1 MITSGFKNAVSQMLS
16 NGGTAK
22 GLLPIK
28 DVSGTTVY
36 LADYD
41 DFPYDVETGF
51 TLTASAAGISIGSGN
66 TAVTEGDYQLATPIT
81 SGLTGS
87 VTVDKGVESGSAYIT
102 LNVVLTNTSASS
114 ITVSEI
120 CYKQEFKVAS
130 TQGGTTTSTA
140 VCMVDRSLLDTPIAI
155 AASGQA
161 VLSYKLKAS
170 LSSGGGT
177 LVPKTITQ
185 NGVYDPE
192 DDSADGYSLVTVNV
206 AQSTLIT
213 KTISANGTYEA
224 QDDNA
229 DGYSEVSVSV
239 SPNVGTKS
247 ITQNGTY
254 NASSDSLDGYSQVSV
269 NVSGGG
275 VTFYL
280 DNGQI
285 ATSEGYYIT
294 TNLSQ
299 QLPANTLVLLSI
311 NDNSYGVKNYII
323 TYTGGTMVLPSYDYD
338 GYEITITPTTIGL
351 TYYGGDWRNIYAKL
365 SELDPTQIY

>member
-16 NGGTAK
+16 NGDTAK

-51 TLTASAAGISIGSGN
+51 TLTASAAGISVGSGS
-66 TAVTEGDYQLATPIT
+66 TAATENDYQLVTPIT
-81 SGLTGS
+81 SGLTGV

-102 LNVVLTNTSASS
+102 LNIALTNTSGSS
-114 ITVSEI
+114 ITISEI

-130 TQGGTTTSTA
+130 TQSGTTTSTA
-140 VCMVDRSLLDTPIAI
+140 VCMVDRSLLNTPIAI

-161 VLSYKLKAS
+161 VLTYKLKAS

-177 LVPKTITQ
+177 LVSKTITQ
-185 NGVYDPE
+185 NGIYDPE

-213 KTISANGTYEA
+213 KAITANGTYEA

-269 NVSGGG
+269 NVSGG

-294 TNLSQ
+294 VNLAR
-299 QLPANTLVLLSI
+299 QLPTNTLVLLSI
-311 NDNSYGVKNYII
+311 NDSSQGAKRNYII
-323 TYTGGTMVLPSYDYD
+323 KYTGGTMVLPSWDYD
-338 GYEITITPTTIGL
+338 GYEITITSTTIGL

-365 SELDPTQIY
+365 SELDPTQVY

>member
-28 DVSGTTVY
+28 NVSGSTVY

-41 DFPYDVETGF
+41 EFPYAVETGF
-51 TLTASAAGISIGSGN
+51 TLTASAAGISVGSGN

-87 VTVDKGVESGSAYIT
+87 VTVDKGVELGSAYISY
-102 LNVVLTNTSASS
+102 NVLLTNTSGSS

-120 CYKQEFKVAS
+120 CYKQEFTVS
-130 TQGGTTTSTA
+130 TTQSGTATSTA
-140 VCMVDRSLLDTPIAI
+140 VCMVDRSVLATPLTIPA
-155 AASGQA
+155 GEQA
-161 VLSYKLKAS
+161 VLSYKLKAA
-170 LSSGGGT
+170 LSSGGG
-177 LVPKTITQ
+177 
-185 NGVYDPE
+185 
-192 DDSADGYSLVTVNV
+192 
-206 AQSTLIT
+206 STLIT
-213 KTISANGTYEA
+213 KSITQNGTYEA

-229 DGYSEVSVSV
+229 DGYSEVTVNV

-247 ITQNGTY
+247 ITQNGIY
-254 NASSDSLDGYSQVSV
+254 NASSDSLDGYSTVDV

-280 DNGQI
+280 NNGQI
-285 ATSEGYYIT
+285 ATNQGSYISA
-294 TNLSQ
+294 NLDEELS
-299 QLPANTLVLLSI
+299 ANTTLLLAIKDGS
-311 NDNSYGVKNYII
+311 NKFNTTY
-323 TYTGGTMVLPSYDYD
+323 TYTGGTKVISLDN
-338 GYEITITPTTIGL
+338 GAYEVTLTSTTIGL
-351 TYYGGDWRNIYAKL
+351 SYYSGDWRNIYAKL

>member
-16 NGGTAK
+16 NGDTAK

-51 TLTASAAGISIGSGN
+51 TLTASAAGISVGSGN

-102 LNVVLTNTSASS
+102 LNIVLTNTSASA

-120 CYKQEFKVAS
+120 CYKQEFKVSS

-185 NGVYDPE
+185 NGIYDPE

-213 KTISANGTYEA
+213 KAITANGTYEA

-229 DGYSEVSVSV
+229 DGYSEVSVNV

-247 ITQNGTY
+247 ITANGTY
-254 NASSDSLDGYSQVSV
+254 NASSDSLDGYSTVDV

-275 VTFYL
+275 
-280 DNGQI
+280 
-285 ATSEGYYIT
+285 
-294 TNLSQ
+294 
-299 QLPANTLVLLSI
+299 
-311 NDNSYGVKNYII
+311 GVII
-323 TYTGGTMVLPSYDYD
+323 TGRAIASPITVAHGNSMVTVTT
-338 GYEITITPTTIGL
+338 TITSNAQEVI
-351 TYYGGDWRNIYAKL
+351 
-365 SELDPTQIY
+365 